1 MVFED
6 LLDCLVIDPKF
17 IEDINNKL
25 MLKMLVSKQGSFKS
39 VLSSLV
45 VVLMRKICFWTQ
57 DILSLVII
65 FFILLAI

>member
-6 LLDCLVIDPKF
+6 WLDCLVIDPKF

-25 MLKMLVSKQGSFKS
+25 MLKMLVSKQGFFKS
-39 VLSSLV
+39 VLSSL

-57 DILSLVII
+57 DTLSLVII

>member
-1 MVFED
+1 MFTTQFMVFED

-45 VVLMRKICFWTQ
+45 VLMRKICF
-57 DILSLVII
+57 
-65 FFILLAI
+65 

>member
-45 VVLMRKICFWTQ
+45 VLMRKICFWTQ
-57 DILSLVII
+57 DTLSLVII

>member
-45 VVLMRKICFWTQ
+45 VALMRKICFWTQ

>member
-25 MLKMLVSKQGSFKS
+25 MLKMLVSKQDSFKS

-45 VVLMRKICFWTQ
+45 VVLMRKICF
-57 DILSLVII
+57 
-65 FFILLAI
+65 